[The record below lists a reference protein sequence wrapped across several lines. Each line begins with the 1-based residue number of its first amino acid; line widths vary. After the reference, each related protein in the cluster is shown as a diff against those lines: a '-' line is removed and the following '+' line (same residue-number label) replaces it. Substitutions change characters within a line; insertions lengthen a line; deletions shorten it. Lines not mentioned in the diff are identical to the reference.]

1 MKEPRR
7 TVRLL
12 TRDQSTVVAALQLPQ
27 TFEPYEVIVW
37 NGRYFVPQQNA
48 HDDAY
53 HEAVSFYAITGD

>member
-1 MKEPRR
+1 
-7 TVRLL
+7 LL